1 MTTPFSAILFDLD
14 GTISDSAPGILESLT
29 YTFRQVGVPVP
40 DHATMMSFVGPP
52 ILDTF
57 HIAMGM
63 DDELADRTLAVY
75 REHYFSHGALDSRM
89 FEGIDVVLRTLHQA
103 GLPISTATSKPET
116 PATYILDHYGLVGDI
131 DVITGASDDEV
142 RSSKAD
148 VVEEALKRLDAR
160 GFDISRPVLI
170 GDRVHDVEGATV
182 HGVPVVFAEWGYG
195 SPAEAVGTIATAATP
210 LDLLPILLPGPA
222 ASGSDAAGSG
232 AAGSDAAGTSAADL
246 AGRA

>member
-1 MTTPFSAILFDLD
+1 MTRPFSAILFDLD

-29 YTFRQVGVPVP
+29 HTFRTVGVPVP
-40 DHATMMSFVGPP
+40 DHATLMSFVGPP

-57 HIAMGM
+57 RVAMGM
-63 DDELADRTLAVY
+63 DEAMADRTLAVY
-75 REHYFSHGALDSRM
+75 REHYLSHGALDSAM
-89 FEGIDVVLRTLHQA
+89 FPGIDVVLRTLHEA

-148 VVEEALKRLDAR
+148 VVEEALRRLDAR
-160 GFDISRPVLI
+160 GFDVTRPVLV
-170 GDRVHDVEGATV
+170 GDRLHDVEGAAA

-195 SPAEAVGTIATAATP
+195 SPAEAEGTIAQAATP
-210 LDLLPILLPGPA
+210 LDLLPILLPESA
-222 ASGSDAAGSG
+222 ATSGDAA
-232 AAGSDAAGTSAADL
+232 TSASRL
-246 AGRA
+246 P

>member
-1 MTTPFSAILFDLD
+1 MTSPFSAILFDLD

-40 DHATMMSFVGPP
+40 DRATMMSFVGPP

-170 GDRVHDVEGATV
+170 GDRLHDVEGAAV

-195 SPAEAVGTIATAATP
+195 SPAEAVGTIATAAIP
-210 LDLLPILLPGPA
+210 LDLLPILLPGSDTA
-222 ASGSDAAGSG
+222 TRSGSGSSGSDAS
-232 AAGSDAAGTSAADL
+232 GTSAADL